1 MSKTIEV
8 LEQAIAADPDAI
20 SRLVLSRVECNEELY
35 KVMAP
40 FVFAETDGS
49 TVDEQGNPLPV
60 FTVRIIGLINHI
72 LRANGLNLVAGR
84 YGENRSIVK
93 RFEDVLRFDEQTG
106 DALELNKWEPHQRR
120 VLAEQQELQERL
132 NKLEAFVETPIF
144 AEIAV
149 EEQYRLK
156 RQFEAMTAY
165 HNILCERIDAFSV
178 PIE

>member
-8 LEQAIAADPDAI
+8 LEQAMAADPDAI
-20 SRLVLSRVECNEELY
+20 SRLVLSRVECNEELA

-40 FVFAETDGS
+40 FVFCETDGS
-49 TVDEQGNPLPV
+49 TVDEHGNPLPV
-60 FTVRIIGLINHI
+60 YTVRIIGLINHI
-72 LRANGLNLVAGR
+72 LRANGLSIVAGR
-84 YGENRSIVK
+84 YGENRSLVIGFLEALK
-93 RFEDVLRFDEQTG
+93 RDEPEFEPL
-106 DALELNKWEPHQRR
+106 ALGMWEPHQRR

-132 NKLEAFVETPIF
+132 GKLEAFSESPIF
-144 AEIAV
+144 AEIPV

-165 HNILCERIDAFSV
+165 HNILCERIDAFAV